1 MQDCLNLKN
10 IVTLGEFLSEELILL
25 FICSLSFFLQTPL
38 WFKVSMIYQ
47 FSIIFLFKM
56 LCLSSTHPIV
66 CTMYMY
72 INLSMR
78 ECPLEFSRSCAHT
91 NECLCNLLCHGP
103 TLCVYEF
110 GNRQFCS
117 KLFWLKPA
125 KRVAFLLDQHVSFF
139 DWSFF
144 CVCCIFYLC
153 LKGMNLPVCCA
164 VMLSV
169 YFFSNTDDF
178 LLRKNGCYIYT
189 I

>member
-72 INLSMR
+72 IS
-78 ECPLEFSRSCAHT
+78 
-91 NECLCNLLCHGP
+91 LCGNVLWSFPDLVLIQMNASAFTLPGP

-110 GNRQFCS
+110 GNRRFCS
-117 KLFWLKPA
+117 KTCKAGLFFA
-125 KRVAFLLDQHVSFF
+125 
-139 DWSFF
+139 
-144 CVCCIFYLC
+144 
-153 LKGMNLPVCCA
+153 
-164 VMLSV
+164 
-169 YFFSNTDDF
+169 
-178 LLRKNGCYIYT
+178 
-189 I
+189 